1 MSENAIVIEGVTK
14 RFRDKTAVDRL
25 DLVVPTGSLCGFL
38 GPNGAGKTTTIRM
51 VMSIFFP
58 DEGNIR
64 VLGKSSAVE
73 SKDRIGYLPE
83 ERGVYR
89 KAKVAEFLTYIAR
102 LKGVPSH
109 GLQNKI
115 DDWLERIA
123 LPGVRKKRC
132 EELSKGMQ
140 QKVQFL
146 AAIINDPDLIILD
159 EPFSGLDPVN
169 ARLMRHLI
177 EEMHR
182 AGKTIIFSTH
192 VLHSAEQ
199 LCSRIFMI
207 DKGRK
212 ILDGSMDE
220 IRAQFNP
227 KTIVVEPTRATDSLK
242 ESVLSGERNG
252 EWTDTLRRLP
262 GVSNVMHSGE
272 RGTYEVSLDHTA
284 DPRAVMSQIM
294 RDVPVRR
301 VELRR
306 ATLED
311 VFVHLVEPGE
321 TEDVLRSMLGSGGD
335 QRAVNADA

>member
-1 MSENAIVIEGVTK
+1 MPEGAIVIEGVTK
-14 RFRDKTAVDRL
+14 RFRDKTAVDQL

-51 VMSIFFP
+51 IMAIFLP
-58 DEGNIR
+58 DEGR
-64 VLGKSSAVE
+64 VSVLGRPSAAE

-89 KAKVAEFLTYIAR
+89 KMRVGEFLSYIAN
-102 LKGVPSH
+102 LKGLGGACLSR
-109 GLQNKI
+109 KI
-115 DDWLERIA
+115 DDWLERVA
-123 LPGVRKKRC
+123 LPDARKKRC

-146 AAIINDPDLIILD
+146 ASIIHDPELIILD

-169 ARLMRHLI
+169 ARLMRSLI

-182 AGKTIIFSTH
+182 QGRTIIFSTH

-199 LCSRIFMI
+199 LCTRIFMI
-207 DKGRK
+207 NKGRK

-220 IRAQFNP
+220 IRSQFDP
-227 KTIVVEPTRATDSLK
+227 KTIVVEP
-242 ESVLSGERNG
+242 LSGEAPEAVRAS
-252 EWTDTLRRLP
+252 LASVP
-262 GVSNVMHSGE
+262 GVHAVAHAGE
-272 RGTYEVSLDHTA
+272 RRTFEARLDAVA
-284 DPRAVMSQIM
+284 DAGAVMRSIVE
-294 RDVPVRR
+294 RVPTRR

-311 VFVHLVEPGE
+311 VFVHLVDPGDS
-321 TEDVLRSMLGSGGD
+321 EDVLREMLGDPAASSE
-335 QRAVNADA
+335 VNADA